1 MKDVDILQ
9 NIWKLNF
16 KIILSFNLWNFYTY
30 IECIL
35 ILYNSPLPTKLTPL
49 QIHAFFLKL
58 LLLWIVTKDKVFTI
72 RTWVQ
77 DELFMNFTT
86 YVYAHIYVC
95 LYMFICIYADAV
107 YVYKIRLRVCMYVYV
122 YRSIEESSGRALI
135 SFDLFWTWSSLPVYS
150 EKLGMKRTPMYL
162 NQTSVYTTEQS
173 TSLY

>member
-1 MKDVDILQ
+1 MKDVDISQ

-107 YVYKIRLRVCMYVYV
+107 YAYKIRLRVCMYVYV
-122 YRSIEESSGRALI
+122 FQEYWGIFWKGFDFFWSFLNLVFITSIFREAWNEKNSN
-135 SFDLFWTWSSLPVYS
+135 VY
-150 EKLGMKRTPMYL
+150 
-162 NQTSVYTTEQS
+162 
-173 TSLY
+173 